1 MLEEWLLYRE
11 KIQNSKHDLVGADLS
26 TAKLMRIDLSNG
38 NLSQADLSCAYL
50 IRSNLSGANLQNADL
65 SEAVLSESNL
75 TGADLEGAELTDA
88 YLNGADLS
96 GAKNLTCDQ
105 VEFAIIDKDTKFPD
119 YLKIVWD
126 ADGNFEC
133 EERF

>member
-11 KIQNSKHDLVGADLS
+11 KIQNSKDNLIGADLCS
-26 TAKLMRIDLSNG
+26 AKLMRIDLSNG

-50 IRSNLSGANLQNADL
+50 IRANLSGANLQDADL
-65 SEAVLSESNL
+65 SDAVLSESNL
-75 TGADLEGAELTDA
+75 TEANLEGADLTDT
-88 YLNGADLS
+88 YLNGADLR

-119 YLKIVWD
+119 YMNIVWD

-133 EERF
+133 EEQP

>member
-11 KIQNSKHDLVGADLS
+11 KIQNSKDSLVGADLS

-105 VEFAIIDKDTKFPD
+105 VEFAIIDRDTKFPD